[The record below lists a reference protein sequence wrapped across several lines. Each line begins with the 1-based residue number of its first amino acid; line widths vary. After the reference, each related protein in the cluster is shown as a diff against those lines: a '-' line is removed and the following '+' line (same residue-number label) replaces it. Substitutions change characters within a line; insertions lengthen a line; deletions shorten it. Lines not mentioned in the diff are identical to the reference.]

1 MIDDEP
7 RVGLVEV
14 ELIAGLGEV
23 VCEDFKL
30 LWFEL
35 LGLGRGDFERSGQ
48 LDLGLG
54 RQLLPEASL
63 LGFPLRPRL
72 GVEKALGLLGGD
84 GLGRLCGEL
93 HLVELL
99 AEAVEFGRELRT
111 QGRTHRGDSVVE
123 LPG

>member
-35 LGLGRGDFERSGQ
+35 LGLGRG
-48 LDLGLG
+48 

-72 GVEKALGLLGGD
+72 GVETALGLLGGD
-84 GLGRLCGEL
+84 GLGRLGGEL